1 MVETLCVALKGTP
14 RVVVQLLKEKGA
26 LTFAQIVSETGHP
39 EKSIKIVLPEL
50 VNQGLVKQEGDA
62 FRSSCLEQMA
72 PMTRT
77 PFNNDL
83 GRKVQANACAECWK
97 KWQAQQLVL
106 MNHFGLNPLD
116 PQAQKFL
123 FGAMESFFFG
133 DGTPPMTIDV
143 TQQGQIHHLGRPEE

>member
-1 MVETLCVALKGTP
+1 MVDTLCAALKGTP

-26 LTFAQIVSETGHP
+26 LTLAQIVSESGHP
-39 EKSIKIVLPEL
+39 EKSVKLVLPEL
-50 VNQGLVKQEGDA
+50 EKSGLITREGETY
-62 FRSSCLEQMA
+62 RSSCLAQMP
-72 PMTRT
+72 PMSRA

-83 GRKVQANACAECWK
+83 GKKVFANSCAECWK

-116 PQAQKFL
+116 PEAQKFL
-123 FGAMESFFFG
+123 FGAMDSFFFG
-133 DGTPPMTIDV
+133 DGTPPMTIDI